1 MIKFG
6 IISTMEKWP
15 LKWFIKNIE
24 TMFNT
29 FNLKMLIVK
38 TNLFKKITRIL
49 KTKSA
54 KNYN

>member
-1 MIKFG
+1 
-6 IISTMEKWP
+6 
-15 LKWFIKNIE
+15 
-24 TMFNT
+24 MFNT

-54 KNYN
+54 KNYNQLKEEVYLFFHIIRIIKR